1 MKATLLALLILVVL
15 IGSGFVMYRFYPY
28 IFAKEVKGRILR
40 VERVN
45 RTEAIITSGR
55 DVPAEQLFS
64 FAVSIRDD
72 KGEIHT
78 ASSEDRQWAVAQ
90 EGQCAEAKYLRYPFW
105 DFASAGTFF
114 GARLIRL
121 SDCGEPGSAAP

>member
-1 MKATLLALLILVVL
+1 MKAALITLIVVL
-15 IGSGFVMYRFYPY
+15 LLVGTGAVTYKFYPY
-28 IFAKEVKGRILR
+28 IFAKNVKGRILR

-55 DVPAEQLFS
+55 DVPPEQLFS

-90 EGQCAEAKYLRYPFW
+90 EGQCAEAKFLRYPFW
-105 DFASAGTFF
+105 DLASAGTFF

-121 SDCGEPGSAAP
+121 SDCSEAAAH